1 MATKRLQRGARPAV
15 RRGRRVWRFILL
27 TLVIL
32 IILVG
37 IGAAIWLQPY
47 HASSDA
53 TTAERNDTGVTGV
66 TVTQSNDYISF
77 VPKGAVR
84 EGLIFYP
91 GAKVEADAY
100 AVYMRAI
107 AERGYDTFIAKM
119 PLNIALLAENRADE
133 IIQAHPEIK
142 VWAVGGHSLGGVA
155 ACDYVMAHHAIKG
168 LLLYASYPRS
178 DMSRQQG
185 LAVVSISGTRDG
197 LATPQQI
204 DQNKHLLPAS
214 TQYVV
219 IQGGIHSYFGDYG
232 MQDGDGTATIGR
244 EQARAQ
250 ILLASVE
257 LMGMLGAKS

>member
-1 MATKRLQRGARPAV
+1 MATKRMQRGVRPVV

-27 TLVIL
+27 TLL
-32 IILVG
+32 IIVVLVG

-53 TTAERNDTGVTGV
+53 LAAEQSDAAV
-66 TVTQSNDYISF
+66 TVMQNSDYISF
-77 VPKGAVR
+77 VPRQITVR
-84 EGLIFYP
+84 AGLIFYP
-91 GAKVEADAY
+91 GAKVVADAY
-100 AVYMRAI
+100 ALYMRTV
-107 AERGYDTFIAKM
+107 AERGYETFIAKM

-133 IIQAHPEIK
+133 IIKAHPEIK
-142 VWAVGGHSLGGVA
+142 QWALGGHSLGGVA
-155 ACDYVMAHHAIKG
+155 ACDYVMAHHEIKG

-178 DMSRQQG
+178 DMSKQQG
-185 LAVVSISGTRDG
+185 LVVVSISGSRDG

-204 DQNKHLLPAS
+204 DENKQLLPPD

-219 IQGGIHSYFGDYG
+219 VQGGIHSYFGDYG
-232 MQDGDGTATIGR
+232 IQDGDGTPTIGR

-257 LMGMLGAKS
+257 LMGMVSVKS

>member
-1 MATKRLQRGARPAV
+1 MATQRMQRGRGTV
-15 RRGRRVWRFILL
+15 LRRRRRGIWRFILL

-32 IILVG
+32 IVLVG

-53 TTAERNDTGVTGV
+53 VAAEQSDSGV
-66 TVTQSNDYISF
+66 TVIQNNDYISF
-77 VPKGAVR
+77 VPKEPVR
-84 EGLIFYP
+84 AGLIFYP
-91 GAKVEADAY
+91 GAKVVADAY

-107 AERGYDTFIAKM
+107 AERGYETFIAKM

-142 VWAVGGHSLGGVA
+142 TWAVGGHSLGGVA
-155 ACDYVMAHHAIKG
+155 ACDYVMGHHTIKG
-168 LLLYASYPRS
+168 LLLYAAYPRS
-178 DMSRQQG
+178 DMSKQQG
-185 LAVVSISGTRDG
+185 LVVVSISGSRDG
-197 LATPQQI
+197 LATPQQVNE
-204 DQNKHLLPAS
+204 NKHLLPAS

-232 MQDGDGTATIGR
+232 IQSGDGTATIGR

-250 ILLASVE
+250 ILLASVG
-257 LMGMLGAKS
+257 LMGQIGR